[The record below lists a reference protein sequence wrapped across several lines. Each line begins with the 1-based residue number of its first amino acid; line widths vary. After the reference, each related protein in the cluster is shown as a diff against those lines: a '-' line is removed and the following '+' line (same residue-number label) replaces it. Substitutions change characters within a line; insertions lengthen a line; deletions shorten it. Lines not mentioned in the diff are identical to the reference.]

1 MDERWGRKQSQTNKA
16 SLGTASTSCHCVQ
29 NACKRFS
36 FVGEL
41 AISVNGEMLSLLYI
55 DLMCK

>member
-16 SLGTASTSCHCVQ
+16 PLGTASTSCHCAQ
-29 NACKRFS
+29 NASIRFS

-41 AISVNGEMLSLLYI
+41 AISVTGEMLSLLYT
-55 DLMCK
+55 DLRWK